1 MVSKKYCLVSSSLNI
16 GTEAIVRFLSKEE
29 FEIER
34 TNFHII
40 HKSLSFIRERYNERM
55 ELMSISIG
63 DKVSQTSQE
72 VFDNVF
78 RQIIFDS
85 FPNKDKTNNLIID
98 SGTSLLSLRPEK
110 FISDIKIIII
120 YTHPI
125 LLSLRI
131 WNHMTDL
138 FLKTHDK
145 KYLDSISN
153 DGSLD
158 LHNFCKNYFKSWLE
172 SFERVC
178 LSYTSN
184 KNVLFIQESELC
196 HTYTSNKLIKFLGIK
211 KPNVKNFSLDSN
223 NNFTKEQKS
232 VKKIS
237 PDILKEIDISLKKRI
252 PLSFNEIY

>member
-78 RQIIFDS
+78 RQIIFDF
-85 FPNKDKTNNLIID
+85 FPNNVKTNNLIID
-98 SGTSLLSLRPEK
+98 SGNSLLSLRPEK
-110 FISDIKIIII
+110 LISDIKIIII

-125 LLSLRI
+125 LLALRI
-131 WNHMTDL
+131 WNHMNDL
-138 FLKTHDK
+138 FLKTNDK
-145 KYLDSISN
+145 RYLDSISN

-158 LHNFCKNYFKSWLE
+158 LHKFCQNYSKSWLE
-172 SFERVC
+172 SFERIC
-178 LSYTSN
+178 LSYFSN
-184 KNVLFIQESELC
+184 KNVLFIKESELC
-196 HTYTSNKLIKFLGIK
+196 HTYTSNKLITFLGIE
-211 KPNVKNFSLDSN
+211 KPNVKNFSLDSDD
-223 NNFTKEQKS
+223 NFTKERKTL
-232 VKKIS
+232 KEIS

-252 PLSFNEIY
+252 PFSFNEIF